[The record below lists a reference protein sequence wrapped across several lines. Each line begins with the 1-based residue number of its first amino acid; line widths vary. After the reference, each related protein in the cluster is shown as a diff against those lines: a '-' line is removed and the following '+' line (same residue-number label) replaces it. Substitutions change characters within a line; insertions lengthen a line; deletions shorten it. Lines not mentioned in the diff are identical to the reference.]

1 MSDRALREASGLGK
15 RFVTVEHDPV
25 SDNLARRTRHLSDNR
40 RLAITPI
47 GERRHTDLIQSDT
60 DDAICV
66 LDLDG
71 IVKDWKARAESAEG
85 YRAEEVVGR
94 HFSGFYTPEDRAAGR
109 PAQALGEALNTGR
122 FDAEGWRVKKDGS
135 RYWAHVVIDLITDE
149 DGAPVGFTDT
159 SRDQTE
165 RKKIESTTPESERRF
180 RHLVESITDY
190 AIYMLDLDGHVTNW
204 NAGAERAKGYKA
216 VEIVGRHFSTFYT
229 AEDRAIGLPARAL
242 ETALST
248 GSFQAEGWRLRK
260 DGSRFWAHVVIDL
273 VHDDDGIPI
282 GFAKITN
289 DRTEQRKAEAAVL
302 ESERRFRHLVQGVT
316 DYAIYMLDLDG
327 IVANWNAGA
336 ERAKGYTAEEIVGQ
350 HFSRFYTEEDRAI
363 GLPARGL
370 ATALATGSFAA
381 EGWRVRKDGSR
392 LWANVVIDLIRD
404 DSGTPIGFA
413 KVTKDQ
419 TEQWKVHAAALESER
434 RFRHLVQS
442 VTDYAIYMLDLEGI
456 VANWNAGAE
465 RAKGYTEEEIVG
477 QHFSRFYTEEDR
489 AEGLPAHALEMALT
503 VGSFEAEGW
512 RVRKDGSRLWAHV
525 VIDLI
530 CDDGGM
536 PIGFAKIT
544 RDITRQKADAE
555 RLAKVSGTLEAALS
569 NMKHGLCVFDGSG
582 SLQLANRRFLEM
594 FGLERTTALQ
604 GLPFESIVRDVLFG
618 TEVSMTNARLFYDR
632 HMAWIGGGA
641 ERSIVEDLPS
651 GMPVAISHAMM
662 PGGGWVSTFEDVTE
676 RKRADQDS
684 LTGLANRRA
693 FRERLDT
700 LAGSPHRMRSAV
712 MLLDLDDFK
721 FVNDTYGHAAGDA
734 VLRRVADI
742 MRSCLRSGD
751 LAARLGG
758 DEFAVFLDEISEAE
772 AITMAERLVA
782 EIRVPHAI
790 DGDVVA
796 RVGVSIGLALTSSG
810 FATDEILMKADVAL
824 YDAKESGKSA
834 VRIYS
839 TAMSAKVKARR
850 ELEADF
856 RDTVA
861 TGNGFTLYYQPIMN
875 TQTRLVTAREALL
888 RWHHPR
894 QGSVPPSVFMPLAAE
909 MGLTAQLG
917 SWVLDRACHDAC
929 LWSDGARV
937 TINVSPLELGG
948 NTYANQVIGT
958 LYRCGLPAHR
968 LEIEITE
975 TILLDDGS
983 DRLDEL
989 RRLHALGVKVALD
1002 DFGAGFSS
1010 LAHVRAFPFDRIK
1023 IEGSFVRDAILRPEC
1038 AVIVGIVA
1046 ELGRRLGIAVVAEG
1060 VETPDH
1066 LDLAIRE
1073 GCHEVQGYLIGYPEA
1088 MPADVMVSAPGIEV
1102 SGLRA
1107 KHA

>member
-1 MSDRALREASGLGK
+1 M
-15 RFVTVEHDPV
+15 EHVPV
-25 SDNLARRTRHLSDNR
+25 PDSSQRTRRPSDHR
-40 RLAITPI
+40 GGAITPI
-47 GERRHTDLIQSDT
+47 QDRPFGDLIRDVA
-60 DDAICV
+60 DGALCIF
-66 LDLDG
+66 DLDG
-71 IVKDWKARAESAEG
+71 CVRQWTAAAELATG
-85 YRAEEVVGR
+85 YEAEEVLGQ
-94 HFSGFYTPEDRAAGR
+94 HFSRFYAAEDQAAGH
-109 PAQALGEALNTGR
+109 PAQALNTALNAGS
-122 FDAEGWRVKKDGS
+122 FDAEGWRVRKDGS
-135 RYWAHVVIDLITDE
+135 RFWAYLVIDLIRDE
-149 DGAPVGFTDT
+149 NGIPIGFAEITRDRSAP
-159 SRDQTE
+159 
-165 RKKIESTTPESERRF
+165 RKVQSATPQSERRF

-190 AIYMLDLDGHVTNW
+190 AIYMLDLDGNVSNW

-216 VEIVGRHFSTFYT
+216 SEIVGRHFSTFYT
-229 AEDRAIGLPARAL
+229 AEDRAKGVPAKAL

-248 GSFQAEGWRLRK
+248 GSFETEGWRLKK
-260 DGSRFWAHVVIDL
+260 DGSRFWAHVVIDP
-273 VHDDDGIPI
+273 VHDDAGLAI
-282 GFAKITN
+282 GFAKITK
-289 DRTEQRKAEAAVL
+289 DLTERQKANTAVL

-327 IVANWNAGA
+327 LVVNWNVGA
-336 ERAKGYTAEEIVGQ
+336 ERAKGYAAEEIVGQ
-350 HFSRFYTEEDRAI
+350 HFSRFYTAEDRAN

-370 ATALATGSFAA
+370 ATALETGSFKA

-404 DSGTPIGFA
+404 DAGTPIGFA
-413 KVTKDQ
+413 KITRDQ

-465 RAKGYTEEEIVG
+465 RAKGYKEEEIVG
-477 QHFSRFYTEEDR
+477 QHFSRFYTEEDQ

-594 FGLERTTALQ
+594 FGLERMTALQ

-618 TEVSMTNARLFYDR
+618 TEASTTDAGLFYHR
-632 HMAWIGGGA
+632 HMEWIGGGS
-641 ERSIVEDLPS
+641 EHSTVEDLPN

-693 FRERLDT
+693 FRQRLDG
-700 LAGSPHRMRSAV
+700 LAASPHRVRSAV

-742 MRSCLRSGD
+742 MRSCLRGGD

-758 DEFAVFLDEISEAE
+758 DEFAVFLDDISEVE
-772 AITMAERLVA
+772 AVALAERLIA
-782 EIRVPHAI
+782 EIRLPHAVDI
-790 DGDVVA
+790 DVVA
-796 RVGVSIGLALTSSG
+796 RVGVSIGLAEALG
-810 FATDEILMKADVAL
+810 RLATDEILMKADVAL
-824 YDAKESGKSA
+824 YDAKESGKCA
-834 VRIYS
+834 VRVYS
-839 TAMSAKVKARR
+839 TEMSAKVKARR

-856 RDTVA
+856 RETVT
-861 TGNGFTLYYQPIMN
+861 TGNGFVLYYQPIMN
-875 TQTRLVTAREALL
+875 TTTRLVTAREALL

-894 QGSVPPSVFMPLAAE
+894 RGSVPLSIFMPLAAE
-909 MGLTAQLG
+909 MGLTSELG
-917 SWVLDRACHDAC
+917 SWVLDRACNDAC
-929 LWSDGARV
+929 LWVDGARV

-948 NTYANQVIGT
+948 NTYANQVIET
-958 LYRCGLPAHR
+958 LYRSGLPASR

-975 TILLDDGS
+975 TMLLDDGS

-989 RRLHALGVKVALD
+989 RRLHAFGVKVALD
-1002 DFGAGFSS
+1002 DFGVGFSS

-1023 IEGSFVRDAILRPEC
+1023 IEGSFVRDAMVRPEC

-1060 VETPDH
+1060 VETLDH

-1088 MPADVMVSAPGIEV
+1088 ASADMSLAAQPPPARFEGQTRLSHKAQRWTTE
-1102 SGLRA
+1102 L
-1107 KHA
+1107 

>member
-1 MSDRALREASGLGK
+1 M
-15 RFVTVEHDPV
+15 RFVTVEHVPV
-25 SDNLARRTRHLSDNR
+25 PENLTHRTRPPSDYKGR
-40 RLAITPI
+40 ATALIR
-47 GERRHTDLIQSDT
+47 ERRFRDLILGVT
-60 DDAICV
+60 DYAIYMI
-66 LDLDG
+66 DLDG
-71 IVKDWKARAESAEG
+71 TVTNWNAGAERAKG
-85 YRAEEVVGR
+85 YRVDEAVGQ
-94 HFSGFYTPEDRAAGR
+94 HFSRFFTAEDQAAGH
-109 PAQALGEALNTGR
+109 PAQALDAALKTGS
-122 FDAEGWRVKKDGS
+122 FDALGWRVRKDGS
-135 RYWAHVVIDLITDE
+135 RFWAHSVIDLIKDE
-149 DGAPVGFTDT
+149 DGVPIGFANITKDH
-159 SRDQTE
+159 SEPQKVQSAELE
-165 RKKIESTTPESERRF
+165 RERRF

-190 AIYMLDLDGHVTNW
+190 AIYMLDLDGHVSNW

-216 VEIVGRHFSTFYT
+216 IEIVGQHFSKFYT
-229 AEDRAIGLPARAL
+229 AEDRANGLPARAL
-242 ETALST
+242 ATARST
-248 GSFQAEGWRLRK
+248 GSFEAEGWRLRK

-327 IVANWNAGA
+327 IVVNWNAGA
-336 ERAKGYTAEEIVGQ
+336 ERAKGYKAEEIVGQ
-350 HFSRFYTEEDRAI
+350 HFSRFYTAEDRAI

-370 ATALATGSFAA
+370 ATALKTGSFAA
-381 EGWRVRKDGSR
+381 EGWRVKKDGSR
-392 LWANVVIDLIRD
+392 IWANVVIDLIRD
-404 DSGTPIGFA
+404 DAGTPIGFA
-413 KVTKDQ
+413 KITKDQ
-419 TEQWKVHAAALESER
+419 TEQWKVHAAALESEK

-465 RAKGYTEEEIVG
+465 RAKGYKEHEIVG
-477 QHFSRFYTEEDR
+477 QHFSRFYTEEDK
-489 AEGLPAHALEMALT
+489 AQGLPALALEMALT

-512 RVRKDGSRLWAHV
+512 RVRKDGSRIWAHV

-544 RDITRQKADAE
+544 RDISRQKADAE
-555 RLAKVSGTLEAALS
+555 RLAQVTGTLEAALS
-569 NMKHGLCVFDGSG
+569 NMKHGLCVFDASG
-582 SLQLANRRFLEM
+582 SLKLANRQFLEM
-594 FGLERTTALQ
+594 FGLQPTTALN
-604 GLPFESIVRDVLFG
+604 GRPFESIVRDVLFG
-618 TEVSMTNARLFYDR
+618 RGESAGDATLFYDR
-632 HMAWIGGGA
+632 HMEWIGIKS
-641 ERSIVEDLPS
+641 EQSVVEDLPN

-662 PGGGWVSTFEDVTE
+662 PGGGWVSTFEDITE

-693 FRERLDT
+693 LRERLD
-700 LAGSPHRMRSAV
+700 AVAASPHRTRCAV

-734 VLRRVADI
+734 VLRRVAEI
-742 MRSCLRSGD
+742 MRSGLRSGD

-758 DEFAVFLDEISEAE
+758 DEFAVFLGEISEAE
-772 AITMAERLVA
+772 AVALAERLIA
-782 EIRVPHAI
+782 EIRMPHAI
-790 DGDVVA
+790 AVDVVA
-796 RVGVSIGLALTSSG
+796 HVGVSIGVALTSSD

-834 VRIYS
+834 VRVYS
-839 TAMSAKVKARR
+839 TEMSAKVKARR

-861 TGNGFTLYYQPIMN
+861 TGEGFALYYQPIMN
-875 TQTRLVTAREALL
+875 TETRLVTAREALL

-894 QGSVPPSVFMPLAAE
+894 QGSVPPSIFMPLAAE

-929 LWSDGARV
+929 LWADGARV

-948 NTYANQVIGT
+948 NTYANQVIET
-958 LYRCGLPAHR
+958 LYRSALPAKR

-975 TILLDDGS
+975 TTLLDDGS
-983 DRLDEL
+983 DKLDEL
-989 RRLHALGVKVALD
+989 RRLHAFGVKVALD
-1002 DFGAGFSS
+1002 DFGVGFSS

-1023 IEGSFVRDAILRPEC
+1023 IEGSFVRDAMIRPEC

-1088 MPADVMVSAPGIEV
+1088 MSADLRAVPRGIEV
-1102 SGLRA
+1102 SALRA
-1107 KHA
+1107 RPG

>member
-1 MSDRALREASGLGK
+1 M
-15 RFVTVEHDPV
+15 EHDPV
-25 SDNLARRTRHLSDNR
+25 PETLPQWTRPLGDQKVCATALSRARQFRDLTSGVPDV
-40 RLAITPI
+40 AIFMVDLGGAVTNWDV
-47 GERRHTDLIQSDT
+47 GAER
-60 DDAICV
+60 A
-66 LDLDG
+66 
-71 IVKDWKARAESAEG
+71 KG
-85 YRAEEVVGR
+85 YTAEEIVGR
-94 HFSGFYTPEDRAAGR
+94 HFSRFFTAEDQATGH
-109 PAQALGEALNTGR
+109 PAQALDAALNTGS
-122 FDAEGWRVKKDGS
+122 FNTLGWRVRKDGS
-135 RYWAHVVIDLITDE
+135 RFWAHTVIDLVKDE
-149 DGAPVGFTDT
+149 AGVPIGFANFT
-159 SRDQTE
+159 RDHSKPQMAQSEELE
-165 RKKIESTTPESERRF
+165 RERRF

-190 AIYMLDLDGHVTNW
+190 AIYMLDLDGHVSNW

-216 VEIVGRHFSTFYT
+216 TEIVGQHFSKFYT
-229 AEDRAIGLPARAL
+229 AEDRANGLPAKAL

-248 GSFQAEGWRLRK
+248 GSFEAEGWRLRK
-260 DGSRFWAHVVIDL
+260 DGTRFWAHVVIDL
-273 VHDDDGIPI
+273 VHDDEGTPI

-289 DRTEQRKAEAAVL
+289 DRTEKRAAEVAIL

-327 IVANWNAGA
+327 VVVNWNAGA
-336 ERAKGYTAEEIVGQ
+336 ERAKGYTAEEIVGR
-350 HFSRFYTEEDRAI
+350 HFSHFYTAEDQAI

-370 ATALATGSFAA
+370 ATALATGSFMA
-381 EGWRVRKDGSR
+381 EGWRVKKDGSR
-392 LWANVVIDLIRD
+392 IWANVVIDLIRD
-404 DSGTPIGFA
+404 DAGTPIGFA
-413 KVTKDQ
+413 KITKDQ

-465 RAKGYTEEEIVG
+465 RAKGYKEQEIVG
-477 QHFSRFYTEEDR
+477 QHFSRFYTEADQ
-489 AEGLPAHALEMALT
+489 ALGLPAHALEMALT

-530 CDDGGM
+530 CNDAGM

-594 FGLERTTALQ
+594 FGHQRTTALQ

-618 TEVSMTNARLFYDR
+618 MEASANDATLFYNR
-632 HMAWIGGGA
+632 HMHWIDGGS
-641 ERSIVEDLPS
+641 EQSIVEDLPN

-662 PGGGWVSTFEDVTE
+662 PGGGWVSTFEDITE

-693 FRERLDT
+693 FRERLDG
-700 LAGSPHRMRSAV
+700 LAASPHRALSAV

-758 DEFAVFLDEISEAE
+758 DEFAVILGEISEAE
-772 AITMAERLVA
+772 AVALAEHLIA
-782 EIRVPHAI
+782 EIRMPQTI
-790 DGDVVA
+790 VVDIVA
-796 RVGVSIGLALTSSG
+796 HVGVSIGVALTFSG

-834 VRIYS
+834 VRVYS
-839 TAMSAKVKARR
+839 TEMSAKVKARR

-861 TGNGFTLYYQPIMN
+861 TGVGFTLCYQPIMN
-875 TQTRLVTAREALL
+875 TETRLVTAREALL

-894 QGSVPPSVFMPLAAE
+894 QGSVPPSIFMPLAAE

-917 SWVLDRACHDAC
+917 SWVLDRACQDAS

-937 TINVSPLELGG
+937 TINVSPHELGG
-948 NTYANQVIGT
+948 NTYANQVIET
-958 LYRCGLPAHR
+958 LYRSGLPAKR

-975 TILLDDGS
+975 TTLLDDGS
-983 DRLDEL
+983 DKLDEL
-989 RRLHALGVKVALD
+989 RRLHAFGVKVALD
-1002 DFGAGFSS
+1002 DFGVGFSS

-1023 IEGSFVRDAILRPEC
+1023 IEGSFVRDAIVRPEC

-1060 VETPDH
+1060 VETLDH
-1066 LDLAIRE
+1066 LDLVIRE

-1088 MPADVMVSAPGIEV
+1088 MSANLMALAPRIEV
-1102 SGLRA
+1102 SALRA
-1107 KHA
+1107 RPA